1 MFGFGKKNGSKD
13 KSKAKSDKQQPQQPP
28 PSQQPMASDKG
39 KKKGNV
45 DLLAVLEQVPLL
57 STLTSEDRKKL
68 AAGLSSVDFAKGDFL
83 MKEGEDGDSFMIIVE
98 GEVNVMANGQIV
110 AKLEPGDY
118 AGEQALLQ
126 NAKRNASLTAA
137 SANVKCFVC
146 SQKLFKSMLE
156 NNKSIKFA
164 KRDAKRKAFMTAVN
178 LDDVDE
184 KDIVEVDDE
193 QIEWLLQCV
202 EENLLFRQLTISQRK
217 EVLQFMKPKTV
228 KKGEKVI
235 KQGDVGDKAST
246 FYVVESGDYDV
257 QVDGVKVFSYAKGG
271 AFGEL
276 ALMHN
281 MPRAATIECVTA
293 SANAEN
299 KLWEI
304 TRQKFRYAL
313 TKSHRNRHKQGVD
326 FLKTVDLFKPLL
338 SAELS
343 HLNDALEAE
352 TYRNKKGTVI
362 FKEGEAGNKFYV
374 IKKGTVR
381 WSKGK
386 GDGAAQK
393 GQLQQGQYFGER
405 ALRTKE
411 KRAAT
416 ISIDTNKEVVL
427 LSMTGRNFEE
437 LLGPVLNM
445 VDEQIQQYRKVDQ
458 ERIKKKK
465 KHRKKKGDASSGSS
479 SGDTHKKVKLCG
491 LKDLKTIG
499 VLGKGGFG
507 LVTLVQDPKTK
518 ASYALKAIKKHQ
530 VVELELQKHIISE
543 KLVMDQLTNQFL
555 VNLHCTYKDALRVYF
570 LLDVCLGGELF
581 TILRS
586 RRYFNEP
593 TARFY
598 AASVCE
604 GFDYMHSHD
613 IIYRDLKPEN
623 LVLDSKGY
631 LKIAD
636 FGFAKKI
643 SDKTYTLCGTPDY
656 LCPEIVTGQG
666 HGKGCD
672 WWTLGILIYE
682 MLASFPPFVADEPIE
697 TYRKIIRG
705 RIRFP
710 RYFSQEVRDLIRGLL
725 HNKPTRRLGVL
736 KGGADNIRK
745 HVWYKNFEYAKLLN
759 GSMPAPIINKVKSNT
774 DFSNFQQIEIDDT
787 DALPIDPKDDFDDVF

>member
-1 MFGFGKKNGSKD
+1 
-13 KSKAKSDKQQPQQPP
+13 
-28 PSQQPMASDKG
+28 MADPGTKG
-39 KKKGNV
+39 KKKGNI
-45 DLLAVLEQVPLL
+45 DLLTVLEQVPLL
-57 STLTSEDRKKL
+57 STLSSEDRKKL
-68 AAGLSSVDFAKGDFL
+68 SQGLKAVDFAKGKFL

-98 GEVNVMANGQIV
+98 GEVNVMANGQTV

-126 NAKRNASLTAA
+126 NAKRNASLQAA
-137 SANVKCFVC
+137 TPVKCFVC
-146 SQKLFKSMLE
+146 SQQLFKNMLA
-156 NNKSIKFA
+156 NNNNVKFA

-178 LDDVDE
+178 LDHVDE
-184 KDIVEVDDE
+184 KDDQIDIDEE
-193 QIEWLLQCV
+193 QIEWLLHCV

-217 EVLQFMKPKTV
+217 EVLQHMRPKIV
-228 KKGEKVI
+228 QKGEKVI

-257 QVDGVKVFSYAKGG
+257 QVDGVKVFQYARGG

-293 SANAEN
+293 DASTEN

-343 HLNDALEAE
+343 QLNDALEAE

-374 IKKGTVR
+374 IKKGSVR
-381 WSKGK
+381 WSKK
-386 GDGAAQK
+386 AAKQR
-393 GQLQQGQYFGER
+393 GQLQAGQFFGER

-416 ISIDTNKEVVL
+416 ITIDTNKEVVL

-437 LLGPVLNM
+437 LLGPVLEM
-445 VDEQIQQYRKVDQ
+445 VDEQIKEYRRADKSDAEKQ
-458 ERIKKKK
+458 SAKRAQAKLKAEREERQ
-465 KHRKKKGDASSGSS
+465 RKDAKGAKG
-479 SGDTHKKVKLCG
+479 GKICA
-491 LKDLKTIG
+491 LKELKTIG

-507 LVTLVQDPKTK
+507 LVTLVQDPRTK

-774 DFSNFQQIEIDDT
+774 DFSNFQQIEIDDQ
-787 DALPIDPKDDFDDVF
+787 DALPIDPKDDFDEVF